1 MQNLQLDD
9 KNVEIFTFDLKSLPK
24 NLDDMDFKKHLFS

>member
-9 KNVEIFTFDLKSLPK
+9 KNVEILTFDLKSLPK
-24 NLDDMDFKKHLFS
+24 YLDDMDFKKHLFS